1 MPSRP
6 TKYEKQKAKEHGAKH
21 LGGPGKP
28 DYVRGNV
35 IGEVKDRKSP
45 VNKTELERMV
55 ERGVRELD
63 SKAGVTDP
71 ALIYAKKVKVKVFS
85 RGKRLA

>member
-1 MPSRP
+1 MPSRS

-45 VNKTELERMV
+45 VTKPEIQRMY
-55 ERGVRELD
+55 EKGVRELD
-63 SKAGVTDP
+63 SKSGVTKP
-71 ALIYAKKVKVKVFS
+71 ALEFAKQKNIKVIS
-85 RGKRLA
+85 RRRILK